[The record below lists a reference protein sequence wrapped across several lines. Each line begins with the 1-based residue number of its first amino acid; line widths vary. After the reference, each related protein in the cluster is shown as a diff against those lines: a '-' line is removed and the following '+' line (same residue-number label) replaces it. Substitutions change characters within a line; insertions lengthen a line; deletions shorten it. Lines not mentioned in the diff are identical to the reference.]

1 MNSGWKSL
9 DLSPLFADTFLNS
22 KRAAVSRHLN
32 IAPGFDNRTPIGI
45 DSLPRFRGVFTRR
58 YLKLCRGTVELF
70 GFIFGRASLHALSVA

>member
-9 DLSPLFADTFLNS
+9 DLSPILVKTLFAC

-32 IAPGFDNRTPIGI
+32 IAPGFDNRTPKGI

-58 YLKLCRGTVELF
+58 HLKLCRGTVELF